1 MSERFDSGRVQVR
14 RTRLGRSLRVD
25 GTLASWYAPGSPLTG
40 SVWDA
45 LAVPMLALPPAR
57 RRSLLIL
64 GLGGGS
70 VARVARAISPS
81 ADIVGV
87 ECDAEVL
94 AAARRYFDLD
104 ALDVEVVHGDARRYL
119 GRSRRRF
126 DMIVEDVFI
135 GRGRAVHKPDW
146 LPVPGLSRAKRLL
159 RPGGVL
165 VSNSIDEMTAVSRVV
180 RDLFPSAIRIDVD
193 GYDNHVIVGGPKP
206 VDARMLRAAVAAHP
220 VLSTTLDR
228 LVLRTLAR

>member
-1 MSERFDSGRVQVR
+1 VSERFESGRVQVR

-25 GTLASWYAPGSPLTG
+25 GTFASWYSPGSPLTG

-45 LAVPMLALPPAR
+45 LAVPMLALPPTR
-57 RRSLLIL
+57 RRSLLVL

-70 VARVARAISPS
+70 VARVARAIAPS

-94 AAARRYFDLD
+94 AAARRHFDLD
-104 ALDVEVVHGDARRYL
+104 ALEIEVVHGDARRFL

-126 DMIVEDVFI
+126 DMIVEDVFV

-159 RPGGVL
+159 RPGGVM
-165 VSNSIDEMTAVSRVV
+165 VCNSIDEMAAVSREM
-180 RDLFPSAIRIDVD
+180 RELFPSALRIEVE

-206 VDARMLRAAVAAHP
+206 VGARMLRAAVAAHP
-220 VLSTTLDR
+220 VMSATLDR
-228 LVLRTLAR
+228 LTLRTLAR